1 MKKLTV
7 IALLA
12 FTSLFF
18 VSCESTI
25 IAPNASQREILKIP
39 AQNQNVHI
47 EQGSLTEGK

>member
-1 MKKLTV
+1 MKKLT
-7 IALLA
+7 ITAALA

-18 VSCESTI
+18 ASCENTI
-25 IAPNASQREILKIP
+25 VTPDAPQREVLEIP